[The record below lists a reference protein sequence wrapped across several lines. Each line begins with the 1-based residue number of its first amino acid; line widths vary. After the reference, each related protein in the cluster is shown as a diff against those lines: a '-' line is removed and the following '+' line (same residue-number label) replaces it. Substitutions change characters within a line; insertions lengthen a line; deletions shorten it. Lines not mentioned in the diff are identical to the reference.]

1 MAQKRPK
8 QSPGCSTEDLS
19 ALARQIR
26 EELKRQH
33 MTQKDL
39 SARSGLAESRI
50 SRILRG
56 GNVTINEKD
65 IAGLALGLRKLPEE
79 RDKLRY
85 LAFPWLCHVDE
96 SLRYGESV
104 AELNCR
110 LYEAGLPLMG
120 NDHEE

>member
-8 QSPGCSTEDLS
+8 QSPGCCTENLS

-56 GNVTINEKD
+56 GNVAINEKD
-65 IAGLALGLRKLPEE
+65 IASLALGLRKLPEE